1 MDRCIFLS
9 GGIFTFIDGLAV
21 TAHAHG
27 FAGKVR
33 IEVIAREL
41 LDEAV
46 KPLADD
52 YDEAELERAVQIL
65 GDAIDRIGRRFYAD
79 QYEDDCADHID
90 DQYEDNPTL
99 H

>member
-9 GGIFTFIDGLAV
+9 GGIFMFIDGLAIR
-21 TAHAHG
+21 AAEHG
-27 FAGKVR
+27 FAGKIR

-46 KPLADD
+46 APLADD

-65 GDAIDRIGRRFYAD
+65 GDAIERIGRRFYAEH
-79 QYEDDCADHID
+79 YADEEPIGL
-90 DQYEDNPTL
+90 EENPTM